1 MSRDF
6 SELVVDGEGP
16 LGSPL
21 TRANHGQGQRANGM
35 FVHKFIKVE
44 GGTRASKALFVE
56 ATKEIRAGE
65 EVLVSYGPNY
75 KTRNFK

>member
-21 TRANHGQGQRANGM
+21 TRANHGQGRRANGK

-65 EVLVSYGPNY
+65 EVLVAYGPNY
-75 KTRNFK
+75 ERRNFK